1 MVDIPSTLPDLRVL
15 RQFVAVAESGS
26 FRRAAD
32 MLHMSQPPLS
42 VAMHK
47 LEAQLDVRLFERSP
61 AGISLTEAGA
71 VLLKEATLLLAQA
84 RRAVELTQATAR
96 GELGEVRIAFITSAM
111 VSFLP
116 EVLGR
121 YSAEYPDVRLRL
133 VEGVSVEVAGLVS
146 SGRADVGLLSPP
158 VELAAGVA
166 GETVLVDRLCAV
178 LPDDHPL
185 ASRRSIPLAALAR
198 ERFVSYSADRV
209 PAFHQRIVGACIE
222 AGFQPNIV
230 QEAAHI
236 YTIMALVAGRLGVA
250 LIPGSAAA
258 SGHRGVVRVPIAGN
272 SRLLETRI
280 DVVHPRSGASAAV
293 ANFLSHCRRSSEASL
308 L

>member
-1 MVDIPSTLPDLRVL
+1 M
-15 RQFVAVAESGS
+15 G
-26 FRRAAD
+26 
-32 MLHMSQPPLS
+32 
-42 VAMHK
+42 
-47 LEAQLDVRLFERSP
+47 
-61 AGISLTEAGA
+61 
-71 VLLKEATLLLAQA
+71 
-84 RRAVELTQATAR
+84 
-96 GELGEVRIAFITSAM
+96 
-111 VSFLP
+111 
-116 EVLGR
+116 
-121 YSAEYPDVRLRL
+121 
-133 VEGVSVEVAGLVS
+133 
-146 SGRADVGLLSPP
+146 GRAGD
-158 VELAAGVA
+158 
-166 GETVLVDRLCAV
+166 VLVDRLCAV

-236 YTIMALVAGRLGVA
+236 YMIMALVAGRLGVA

-258 SGHRGVVRVPIAGN
+258 SGHRGVVRLPIAGS

-293 ANFLSHCRRSSEASL
+293 VNVLSHCCRRSSLTSS
-308 L
+308 